1 MRMKHNS
8 SVRTQE
14 KVSAGQ
20 VITTILVILGG
31 LTMIYPLL
39 WMVMS
44 SLKEN
49 NEIFSSAS
57 SLIPKEFH
65 FENYANGW
73 RGFAKISFA
82 TFLKIPSLSLQ
93 WEPSALS
100 FPRHLLHLDLQD

>member
-65 FENYANGW
+65 FENYANGADL
-73 RGFAKISFA
+73 RRSALPH
-82 TFLKIPSLSLQ
+82 FLKIPSLSLP